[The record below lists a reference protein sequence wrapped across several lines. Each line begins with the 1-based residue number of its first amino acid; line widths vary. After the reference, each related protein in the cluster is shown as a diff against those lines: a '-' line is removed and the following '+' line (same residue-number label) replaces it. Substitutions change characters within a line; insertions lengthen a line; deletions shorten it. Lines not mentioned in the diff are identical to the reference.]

1 MADLREFPSLRGLT
15 EPDDMPPF
23 PPLDAYAEFEPPA
36 PRLPVVPEAAPAGD
50 ALPEPEPAR
59 PPLFTRIGELLAHPQ
74 PVDWL
79 VKGWLERDTT
89 AALIAE
95 PGRGKSFAALDMACC
110 VALGRD
116 WHGIPTKQAPV
127 LFLAGEGRAAMVRR
141 ACAWGIVYD
150 DLSAAP
156 LHLSSGAVALNEPDA
171 LAIMQAEIDAMPEPP
186 GVLIVDT
193 LQRGLSG
200 DENGATDMNAFV
212 SALDTL
218 RSRYR
223 CTCLVIHHP
232 SKATPG
238 EPRGH
243 SALKGAIDTMLT
255 LEAREGGVIV
265 LINPKQRGGDTARPL
280 AFKFRTV
287 ELPPAWDDADGTP
300 TESAVLSP
308 CELPNAPA
316 RPEKGLGDKQRLAL
330 SILKRLVAE
339 HERNLA
345 QGGRD
350 AKAAKVQLAD
360 WRKAAK
366 EEGLDVRNFSRWT
379 AALEDKQLIAID
391 GVFVSLGNSSHSS
404 PSSFEENEEPT
415 FYSSPSSHAFRR
427 EESEEGATSEDEE
440 GGNYEDF

>member
-1 MADLREFPSLRGLT
+1 MALDS
-15 EPDDMPPF
+15 DDWTQNIPPYG
-23 PPLDAYAEFEPPA
+23 DEQPA
-36 PRLPVVPEAAPAGD
+36 PRPSVVPAGPSAGAD
-50 ALPEPEPAR
+50 AALPEPEAPR

-141 ACAWGIVYD
+141 ACAWSIVYES
-150 DLSAAP
+150 LSTAP

-171 LAIMQAEIDAMPEPP
+171 LGIMQAEIDAMPEPP
-186 GVLIVDT
+186 GFLIVDT

-200 DENGATDMNAFV
+200 DENSAEAMNGFV
-212 SALDTL
+212 AALDTL
-218 RSRYR
+218 RQRYH
-223 CTCLVIHHP
+223 CTCLVNHHP

-243 SALKGAIDTMLT
+243 SALKGAIDTMAT

-265 LINPKQRGGDTARPL
+265 LINSKQRGGDTARPL
-280 AFKFRTV
+280 AFGFRTV
-287 ELPPAWDDADGTP
+287 ELPPAWSDEDGNP
-300 TESAVLSP
+300 SESAVLAP
-308 CELPNAPA
+308 CDLPNAPA

-339 HERNLA
+339 HERNLLQA
-345 QGGRD
+345 GRD

-360 WRKAAK
+360 WRKTAK
-366 EEGLDVRNFSRWT
+366 EEGLGVRNFSRWT

-404 PSSFEENEEPT
+404 YSSFEENEEPPL
-415 FYSSPSSHAFRR
+415 YSSPSSHAFRR
-427 EESEEGATSEDEE
+427 EESEEGATSGDEE
-440 GGNYEDF
+440 GENYEDF

>member
-1 MADLREFPSLRGLT
+1 MNAVEELIGRMKDVNFLKDHFNEF
-15 EPDDMPPF
+15 
-23 PPLDAYAEFEPPA
+23 AED
-36 PRLPVVPEAAPAGD
+36 D
-50 ALPEPEPAR
+50 ALPGPQAPR
-59 PPLFTRIGELLAHPQ
+59 PPLFTIIGELLAHPQ

-110 VALGRD
+110 VALGRH
-116 WHGIPTKQAPV
+116 WHGITTKQTPV
-127 LFLAGEGRAAMVRR
+127 LYLAGEGRMAMVRR
-141 ACAWGIVYD
+141 AMAWGIVYHN
-150 DLSAAP
+150 LSDTP
-156 LHLSSGAVALNEPDA
+156 LHLSAGAVALNDPDA
-171 LAIMQAEIDAMPEPP
+171 LAIMQGEIDAMPEPP
-186 GVLIVDT
+186 GLLIVDT

-218 RSRYR
+218 RQRYR

-243 SALKGAIDTMLT
+243 SAFKGAIDTMLT
-255 LEAREGGVIV
+255 IENRDGVIV
-265 LINPKQRGGDTARPL
+265 LINAKQRGADLALPL

-287 ELPPAWDDADGTP
+287 ELPPDWNDEDGNP
-300 TESAVLSP
+300 SESAVLSP
-308 CELPNAPA
+308 CDFPNAPA

-345 QGGRD
+345 QGDRD
-350 AKAAKVQLAD
+350 TKAAKVQLAD
-360 WRKAAK
+360 WRKTAK

-391 GVFVSLGNSSHSS
+391 GAFVSLGNSSPSS
-404 PSSFEENEEPT
+404 PSSFEENEEPP

-427 EESEEGATSEDEE
+427 EESEEGATSGDEE
-440 GGNYEDF
+440 GETYEDF

>member
-15 EPDDMPPF
+15 EPDDLPPF
-23 PPLDAYAEFEPPA
+23 PPLDAYAEFEPSG
-36 PRLPVVPEAAPAGD
+36 PVAAGAE
-50 ALPEPEPAR
+50 LPEPQPAR

-74 PVDWL
+74 PVDWM

-171 LAIMQAEIDAMPEPP
+171 LGIMQAEIDTMPEPP
-186 GVLIVDT
+186 GLLIVDT

-200 DENGATDMNAFV
+200 DENSAEAMNGFV
-212 SALDTL
+212 AALDTL
-218 RSRYR
+218 RQRYR

-243 SALKGAIDTMLT
+243 SALKGAIDTMGI

-265 LINPKQRGGDTARPL
+265 LINSKQRGADLARPL

-287 ELPPAWDDADGTP
+287 ELPPAWDDADGNP

-404 PSSFEENEEPT
+404 PSSFEENEEPP

-440 GGNYEDF
+440 GADFEDF

>member
-1 MADLREFPSLRGLT
+1 
-15 EPDDMPPF
+15 MPPF
-23 PPLDAYAEFEPPA
+23 PPMDEYADFGPSPAEPSG
-36 PRLPVVPEAAPAGD
+36 PAGAGD
-50 ALPEPEPAR
+50 NPLPEPEPVR
-59 PPLFTRIGELLAHPQ
+59 EPLFTRIGELLAHPQ

-79 VKGWLERDTT
+79 IRGWLERNTT

-110 VALGRD
+110 VALGKD

-141 ACAWGIVYD
+141 ACAWSIVYGS
-150 DLSAAP
+150 LNTAP

-171 LAIMQAEIDAMPEPP
+171 LEIMQAEIDAMPEPP
-186 GVLIVDT
+186 GFLIVDT

-200 DENGATDMNAFV
+200 DENSAEAMNGFV
-212 SALDTL
+212 GALDTL
-218 RSRYR
+218 RQRYR

-243 SALKGAIDTMLT
+243 SALKGAIDTMTT

-265 LINPKQRGGDTARPL
+265 LINSKQRGGDTAHPL
-280 AFKFRTV
+280 AFKFRAV
-287 ELPPAWDDADGTP
+287 ELPPAWNDEDGSP
-300 TESAVLSP
+300 TESAVLAP
-308 CELPNAPA
+308 CDLPSAPA

-339 HERNLA
+339 HERNLL

-360 WRKAAK
+360 WRRTAK

-379 AALEDKQLIAID
+379 AALEDKGLIAID
-391 GVFVSLGNSSHSS
+391 GIFVYLGDSSHSS
-404 PSSFEENEEPT
+404 HSSFEENEDTPNH
-415 FYSSPSSHAFRR
+415 SSPSSNAFRH
-427 EESEEGATSEDEE
+427 EESEEGATSGAD
-440 GGNYEDF
+440 YEWL